1 MKRRIKGSTGM
12 IIVVVI
18 FIILIVGITAITDFN
33 DHTYVITVTDKDRT
47 IENDKDDGTKSKY
60 IVFGDTEEGKSL
72 VFENTDNILRLKV
85 NSSNIQGSLKEGH
98 TYEITVIGYRV
109 PLFSWYENIIKIKE
123 IE

>member
-33 DHTYVITVTDKDRT
+33 DHTYVITVTDKDRI

>member
-33 DHTYVITVTDKDRT
+33 DHTYVITVTDKDRI
-47 IENDKDDGTKSKY
+47 IENDKDDGNKSKY